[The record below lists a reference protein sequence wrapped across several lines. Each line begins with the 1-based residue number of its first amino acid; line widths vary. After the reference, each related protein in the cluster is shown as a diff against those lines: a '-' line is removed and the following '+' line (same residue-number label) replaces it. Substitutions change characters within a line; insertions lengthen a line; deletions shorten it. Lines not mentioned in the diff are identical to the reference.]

1 MNKTFMSGYY
11 QGVVETAP
19 ATLSAAKTEQLAIT
33 MTILHLRQDRKS
45 TRLNSSHAGI
55 NITSIHDFLVNDLHT
70 NERLVN
76 KYINLNADELETIQ
90 AQVMAIAF
98 NQ

>member
-11 QGVVETAP
+11 QCVIEAAP

-33 MTILHLRQDRKS
+33 MTILHLR
-45 TRLNSSHAGI
+45 HAGI
-55 NITSIHDFLVNDLHT
+55 NITSIHDFLVNDLHA

-76 KYINLNADELETIQ
+76 KYINLNADDLETAQ

-98 NQ
+98 N

>member
-11 QGVVETAP
+11 QGVIETAP
-19 ATLSAAKTEQLAIT
+19 TTLSAAKTEQLAIT
-33 MTILHLRQDRKS
+33 MTILHLR
-45 TRLNSSHAGI
+45 HAGI
-55 NITSIHDFLVNDLHT
+55 NITSIHDFLVNDLHA

-76 KYINLNADELETIQ
+76 KYINLNADGLETIQ
-90 AQVMAIAF
+90 AQVIAIVF

>member
-11 QGVVETAP
+11 QGVIETAP

-33 MTILHLRQDRKS
+33 MTILHLRH
-45 TRLNSSHAGI
+45 TGI
-55 NITSIHDFLVNDLHT
+55 NITSIHDFLVSDLHA

-76 KYINLNADELETIQ
+76 KYINLNADELETTQ
-90 AQVMAIAF
+90 AKVMALAF
-98 NQ
+98 NK

>member
-11 QGVVETAP
+11 QGVIETAP

-33 MTILHLRQDRKS
+33 MTILHLR
-45 TRLNSSHAGI
+45 HAGI
-55 NITSIHDFLVNDLHT
+55 NITSIHDFLVSDLHA

-76 KYINLNADELETIQ
+76 KYINLNADGLETIQ
-90 AQVMAIAF
+90 AQVIAIAF

>member
-11 QGVVETAP
+11 QGVIETAP

-33 MTILHLRQDRKS
+33 MTILHLR
-45 TRLNSSHAGI
+45 HAGI
-55 NITSIHDFLVNDLHT
+55 NITSIHDFLVSDLHA

-76 KYINLNADELETIQ
+76 KYINLNADELDNYSSPSYGNRFQSI
-90 AQVMAIAF
+90 IILILLPF
-98 NQ
+98 S

>member
-11 QGVVETAP
+11 QGVIETVP

-33 MTILHLRQDRKS
+33 MTILHLR
-45 TRLNSSHAGI
+45 HAGI
-55 NITSIHDFLVNDLHT
+55 NITSIHDFLVNDLHA

-76 KYINLNADELETIQ
+76 KYINLNADELEIIQ

>member
-1 MNKTFMSGYY
+1 
-11 QGVVETAP
+11 
-19 ATLSAAKTEQLAIT
+19 
-33 MTILHLRQDRKS
+33 MTILHLR
-45 TRLNSSHAGI
+45 HGGI
-55 NITSIHDFLVNDLHT
+55 NITSIHDFLVNDLHA

>member
-11 QGVVETAP
+11 QGVIETAP
-19 ATLSAAKTEQLAIT
+19 TTLSAAKTEQLAIT
-33 MTILHLRQDRKS
+33 MTILHLR
-45 TRLNSSHAGI
+45 HAGI
-55 NITSIHDFLVNDLHT
+55 NITSIHDFLVNDLHA

-76 KYINLNADELETIQ
+76 KYINLNADGLETIQ
-90 AQVMAIAF
+90 AQVISIAF

>member
-11 QGVVETAP
+11 QGVIETAP
-19 ATLSAAKTEQLAIT
+19 TTLSAAKTEQLAIT
-33 MTILHLRQDRKS
+33 MTILHLR
-45 TRLNSSHAGI
+45 HAGI
-55 NITSIHDFLVNDLHT
+55 NITSIHDFLVNDLHA

-76 KYINLNADELETIQ
+76 KYINLNADGLETIK
-90 AQVMAIAF
+90 AQVIAIAF